1 MSRLPADS
9 NHDNG
14 QAAPAPARARRPQSR
29 RAPQAASQ
37 AYASAVIAAIRLA
50 AGASFLIV
58 GAAWTLTRRIDL
70 GVLLFPMLAYV
81 GLAAATFAGRH
92 RPLARRLAFVMP
104 FFDVALAFIVLRHGI
119 TTFPTLAASWA
130 VSGLGIYT
138 LIVALGGLSLPV
150 RMTVVLTLLSAA
162 AEWVLLR
169 APGIT
174 LWPILVATST
184 LAFVAVATSAV
195 PRMAAA
201 AFRQEGLAAIT
212 LDSLEKAREQNRQ
225 LELLQRE
232 KDALHEI
239 IVHDMRSPVGAA
251 MLSLEYLAIELKK
264 HPSQATLLEAND
276 DALATLGSLSG
287 MISQILDTSKLESGR
302 LTLRLDTTDLRPI
315 LAGTLRGLAPR
326 AAAKS
331 IAVELQAPE
340 GLAAALDSRLFPRA
354 LEALASHLL
363 RHTPEGGRISLVT
376 TGDGQEVRVS
386 FHSNAP
392 AVPPAERNRIF
403 DKFPFAGDETRRLSG
418 WGLGLYFCRLVTE
431 SHQGSLSL
439 EEVTGWST
447 SFVLRLPAQSG
458 SP

>member
-1 MSRLPADS
+1 MPRFPADS
-9 NHDNG
+9 NHDNS
-14 QAAPAPARARRPQSR
+14 QASPAHTVPRHPRSQ
-29 RAPQAASQ
+29 RAPQADSQ
-37 AYASAVIAAIRLA
+37 VRAATVIAAIRLA
-50 AGASFLIV
+50 AGASFLGV

-70 GVLLFPMLAYV
+70 GFLLFPMLAYV

-104 FFDVALAFIVLRHGI
+104 FFDVALAFVVLRQGI
-119 TTFPTLAASWA
+119 TSFPTFAASWA

-138 LIVALGGLSLPV
+138 LVVALAGLSLPV

-162 AEWVLLR
+162 AEGILLR

-174 LWPILVATST
+174 LWPMLVATST

-232 KDALHEI
+232 KDALLEI
-239 IVHDMRSPVGAA
+239 IVHDMRNPVGAA
-251 MLSLEYLAIELKK
+251 MLSLEYIAIELKK

-276 DALATLGSLSG
+276 DALATLSSLSS

-302 LTLRLDTTDLRPI
+302 LTLRLDNTELRPV

-331 IAVELQAPE
+331 IAVELEAPE
-340 GLAAALDSRLFPRA
+340 GLVAALDARLFPRA
-354 LEALASHLL
+354 LESLASHLL
-363 RHTPEGGRISLVT
+363 RHTPEGGRIALVT
-376 TGDGQEVRVS
+376 TGDGREVRVS
-386 FHSNAP
+386 FHSSAP
-392 AVPPAERNRIF
+392 AVPPAERGRIF
-403 DKFPFAGDETRRLSG
+403 DKFPFAGGETRRLSG
-418 WGLGLYFCRLVTE
+418 WGLGLYFCRLVAE
-431 SHQGSLSL
+431 FHQGSLSL
-439 EEVTGWST
+439 EEVAGWST
-447 SFVLRLPAQSG
+447 SFVLRLPAQAS